1 MPNDKYAAFR
11 GDLLRAMRKVAKGM
25 TPERAVRWLLVEAPR
40 TDRPEPGWQVEVVYV
55 PRVWSVPQPK
65 HREILALRA
74 EGLTVHQIADRVNLA
89 DDTVAH
95 VLMREGRK

>member
-1 MPNDKYAAFR
+1 MANDKYAQYKA
-11 GDLLRAMRKVAKGM
+11 DALHAMQMVADGM
-25 TPERAVRWLLVEAPR
+25 SPERAWRWLEVEAPR
-40 TDRPEPGWQVEVVYV
+40 SDRPEPGWQVTSLYH

-95 VLMREGRK
+95 VLMRERGK